1 MKMKCYIIALIM
13 SCTGC
18 LTLCS
23 QTCNGTEQEN
33 CSLAQAD
40 SVVRE
45 NSVNT
50 FAEIYVK
57 HKNDDSLLNLK
68 WIKDYW
74 GFNEYMS
81 KQKGI
86 LKQMANKIIE
96 QIPVQSLNEF
106 LRYKFNPIICKLVIT
121 PHEGV
126 IKKVTFM
133 MNPTVSS
140 HFTDNDIRV
149 FENIILNTRLTS
161 DDSLDGDIATW
172 NWVVSRN
179 QIREFLQSQQNK
191 LTE

>member
-1 MKMKCYIIALIM
+1 MKSFIITLLLSFA
-13 SCTGC
+13 GY
-18 LTLCS
+18 LTVSS
-23 QTCNGTEQEN
+23 QTCDKAEKEN
-33 CSLAQAD
+33 LCLAISD

-45 NSVNT
+45 HFSDSFEKIRV
-50 FAEIYVK
+50 V
-57 HKNDDSLLNLK
+57 HKNDDSLRNLK

-149 FENIILNTRLTS
+149 FENNILNTRLTS
-161 DDSLDGDIATW
+161 DDSMDGDIARWTMGI
-172 NWVVSRN
+172 SRD
-179 QIREFLQSQQNK
+179 QIREFLQSNHK
-191 LTE
+191 LIQD

>member
-1 MKMKCYIIALIM
+1 MKSFIITLLLSFA
-13 SCTGC
+13 GY
-18 LTLCS
+18 LTVSS
-23 QTCNGTEQEN
+23 QTCNRTEKEY
-33 CSLAQAD
+33 CCLAQAD

-45 NSVNT
+45 HSVNT
-50 FAEIYVK
+50 FGEIYVK
-57 HKNDDSLLNLK
+57 HKNDDSLCNLK

-96 QIPVQSLNEF
+96 QISVQSLNEF
-106 LRYKFNPIICKLVIT
+106 LGYKFNPIICKLVIA

-161 DDSLDGDIATW
+161 DDSMDGDIARWTMGI
-172 NWVVSRN
+172 SRD